1 MRAGGRHGPP
11 RMKLSPQQT
20 APARMT
26 AAAWQFDPRRHARS
40 LFWRGWG
47 ISQIADEFALHG
59 VASEKGAPFARST
72 IESWKQRDGWE
83 DAPSI
88 RKIEDGI
95 EIRLLTL
102 IAKEK
107 KTSGDLVEMD
117 ALARQIESLARVR
130 RYEAPGGHTGDL
142 NEKVNNRNAGERKAR
157 APKNYFSEEQAAE
170 LKRLFLDGLYDYQ
183 RLWWDEK
190 DQRTRM
196 ILKSRQIG
204 ATYYFAFEA
213 LIDAIETGRNQI
225 FLSASKAQAHQFRTY
240 IVSFAKLVGV
250 ALTGDP
256 MLITSALRPQDEA
269 AAELHFLGTNFR
281 TAQGRHGNFYFDEF
295 FWVHS
300 FEELNKVA
308 SGMATHKKWRKTY
321 FSTPSTIAHL
331 AYPYWT
337 GERRNRRRKKADQF
351 KIDVSHAALAAG
363 SVGPD
368 RIWRHIVTIHDAEA
382 GGCDLFDIEE
392 LEDEYAPDEFAN
404 LFLCQFVDDS
414 LSAFKFND
422 LIACGC
428 DSLVE
433 WEDFNPEAGRPYGN
447 RGVWA
452 GYDPQDSDDG
462 DNAALVIAAPPR
474 AEGGVFRILERHQL
488 RGLDFEQQAEFIKA
502 VLSRYTCTYL
512 GIDAKGVGAGVYQL
526 LAKPG
531 AMPGCNV
538 AKIEYSL
545 ELKAAM
551 IMKAQNVI
559 RRGRLAFDAGLL
571 DVVSAFVSI
580 KKTLTAS
587 GRSITFKAGRGGA
600 DGHADLAWSTMHIL
614 MNEPLDGKAPA
625 KGTMEIIE

>member
-1 MRAGGRHGPP
+1 MINQ
-11 RMKLSPQQT
+11 SPEPG
-20 APARMT
+20 APTMLLR
-26 AAAWQFDPRRHARS
+26 FDPRRHARS
-40 LFWRGWG
+40 LYWRGWG
-47 ISQIADEFALHG
+47 VTQIAEEFALHG
-59 VASEKGAPFARST
+59 VVNDKGAPIPRAT
-72 IESWKQRDGWE
+72 IEAWKQRDRWD

-88 RKIEDGI
+88 RKIEDGL

-107 KTSGDLVEMD
+107 KTPGDYVEID
-117 ALARQIESLARVR
+117 ALNRSIESLARVR
-130 RYEAPGGHTGDL
+130 RYEAPGGHAGDL
-142 NEKVNNRNAGERKAR
+142 NDKVANRNAGPRKK
-157 APKNYFSEEQAAE
+157 PKKNHFTAEQAAE
-170 LKRLFLDGLYDYQ
+170 LKRIFLDGLYDYQ
-183 RLWWDEK
+183 ETWWANLSR
-190 DQRTRM
+190 RTRM

-204 ATYYFAFEA
+204 ATFYFAFEA

-225 FLSASKAQAHQFRTY
+225 FLSASKAQAHQFRSY

-256 MLITSALRPQDEA
+256 MLITSDLRPPEEA
-269 AAELHFLGTNFR
+269 AAEMHFLGTNFR
-281 TAQGRHGNFYFDEF
+281 TAQGRPGNFYFDEF

-321 FSTPSTIAHL
+321 FSTPSSVAHP

-337 GERRNRRRKKADQF
+337 GERRNRRRKKADRI
-351 KIDVSHAALAAG
+351 KIDVSHDALAEG

-368 RIWRHIVTIHDAEA
+368 RIWRHIVNIRDAEA

-404 LFLCQFVDDS
+404 LFMCDFVDDS

-422 LIACGC
+422 MIACGC

-433 WEDFNPEAGRPYGN
+433 WEDFDPEAARPYGN
-447 RGVWA
+447 RPVWA
-452 GYDPQDSDDG
+452 GYDPQESENG
-462 DNAALVIAAPPR
+462 DNAALVIAAPPLV
-474 AEGGVFRILERHQL
+474 EGGPFRILERHQL

-502 VLSRYTCTYL
+502 MLSRYNCTYL

-531 AMPGCNV
+531 AMPGCTI

-545 ELKAAM
+545 ELKAQM

-559 RRGRLAFDAGLL
+559 RRGRLAFDAGML
-571 DVVSAFVSI
+571 DIVSAFVSI
-580 KKTLTAS
+580 KKTLTTS
-587 GRSITFKAGRGGA
+587 GRNVTFKAGRGGD
-600 DGHADLAWSTMHIL
+600 DGHADLAWATMHIL
-614 MNEPLDGKAPA
+614 NNEPLDGKEKP
-625 KGTMEIIE
+625 KGTMEIL

>member
-1 MRAGGRHGPP
+1 MV
-11 RMKLSPQQT
+11 
-20 APARMT
+20 PAMT
-26 AAAWQFDPRRHARS
+26 MNRDPSSSIWQLDPRRHACS
-40 LFWRGWG
+40 LYWRGWG
-47 ISQIADEFALHG
+47 VTQIAGEFELHG
-59 VASEKGAPFARST
+59 IINEKGKPIPRAT
-72 IESWKQRDGWE
+72 IEAWKQRDKWD

-88 RKIEDGI
+88 RRIEDGL

-107 KTSGDLVEMD
+107 KTSADYVELD
-117 ALARQIESLARVR
+117 ALNRSVATLAKVR
-130 RYEAPGGHTGDL
+130 RYDAPGGHAGDL
-142 NEKVNNRNAGERKAR
+142 NDKIGNRNSGPRKA
-157 APKNYFSEEQAAE
+157 AKKNYFTAEQAE
-170 LKRLFLDGLYDYQ
+170 QLKRIFLDGCYDYQ
-183 RLWWDEK
+183 HQWWQAK

-225 FLSASKAQAHQFRTY
+225 FLSASKAQAHQFRSY

-256 MLITSALRPQDEA
+256 MLITSELRPAEEA

-321 FSTPSTIAHL
+321 FSTPSTVAHP

-337 GERRNRRRKKADQF
+337 GERRNRRRKKADQI

-368 RIWRHIVTIHDAEA
+368 RVWRHIVNIHDAER
-382 GGCDLFDIEE
+382 GGCDLFDVEE

-404 LFLCQFVDDS
+404 LFLCDFVDDS
-414 LSAFKFND
+414 HSAFKFND
-422 LIACGC
+422 MLACGC
-428 DSLVE
+428 DSLIE
-433 WEDFNPEAGRPYGN
+433 WDDFNPEADRPYGN
-447 RGVWA
+447 RPVWA
-452 GYDPQDSDDG
+452 GYDPQESEDG
-462 DNAALVIAAPPR
+462 DNAALVISAPPL
-474 AEGGVFRILERHQL
+474 EIGGSFRVLERHQL

-502 VLSRYTCTYL
+502 VLSRYNCTYL
-512 GIDAKGVGAGVYQL
+512 GVDAKGVGAGVYQL

-531 AMPGCNV
+531 AMAGCAV

-545 ELKAAM
+545 ELKAQM

-559 RRGRLAFDAGLL
+559 RRGRLAIDSSML
-571 DVVSAFVSI
+571 DIVSAFVSI
-580 KKTLTAS
+580 KKTLTTS
-587 GRSITFKAGRGGA
+587 GRNITFKAGRGGG
-600 DGHADLAWSTMHIL
+600 DHADLAWATMHIL
-614 MNEPLDGKAPA
+614 MNEPLDGKEKPT
-625 KGTMEIIE
+625 GTMEII